1 MSIVSKD
8 FEIQEN
14 LIVLIED
21 LQNNIYDL
29 RDRIADYSQLYN
41 KTRNQIG
48 ECEVQHEK
56 IADLIGEKHHS
67 LYHKMKSLHYLFE
80 IINDYRDCNGIF
92 QDQNDMI
99 VQVQEIML
107 AYAEKEFYEEAA
119 TIKKWYDLLYIA
131 IYIK

>member
-1 MSIVSKD
+1 M
-8 FEIQEN
+8 
-14 LIVLIED
+14 
-21 LQNNIYDL
+21 
-29 RDRIADYSQLYN
+29 
-41 KTRNQIG
+41 
-48 ECEVQHEK
+48 QHEK
-56 IADLIGEKHHS
+56 IADLIGKKHHS
-67 LYHKMKSLHYLFE
+67 LYHKMKSLHYLLE

>member
-119 TIKKWYDLLYIA
+119 TIKNGMTYFILLFI
-131 IYIK
+131 